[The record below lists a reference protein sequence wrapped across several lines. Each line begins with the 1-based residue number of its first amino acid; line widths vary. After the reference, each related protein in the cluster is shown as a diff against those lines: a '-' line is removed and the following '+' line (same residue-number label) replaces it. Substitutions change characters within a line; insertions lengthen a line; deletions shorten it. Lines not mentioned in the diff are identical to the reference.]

1 MTSPSLS
8 SDSKIE
14 AGSPKLNEPVPDRS
28 EYQRRCEEA
37 LKIARDGLAQ
47 EFDGPD
53 SDSKAP
59 EILFARGGALR
70 RITQVLEDR

>member
-37 LKIARDGLAQ
+37 L
-47 EFDGPD
+47 
-53 SDSKAP
+53 
-59 EILFARGGALR
+59 
-70 RITQVLEDR
+70 RITRECLDWASQHEQVSAMWPIENAMQRVIAILDDGTQS